1 MPLETTPLCP
11 PLQGCRL
18 PASSAPRSW
27 GAHGSRVGWALP
39 PRVTAEPGRYLQSSS
54 GFAPAFPPLLLHHRL
69 LPISRIPAETPA
81 SGKRWGSTEVA
92 EPRWKKGSL
101 AKITMLVHPRQGTG
115 PLPSWPLLAADPWC
129 WHSPAHATRF
139 WLQPPLINTFNHKM
153 NMLTC
158 SAYRA
163 REMEERARAD
173 ITVKFLEDM
182 GVRQP
187 QPGAGMLRGC
197 RAERE
202 ESGCR
207 KPVGREAGAEEEP
220 HRGRGA
226 KPSLECW
233 DSTGKITPSPS
244 LPSLAPSSS
253 SLLWSFTRCS
263 AWPQHPWA
271 QLDTAPLHAHRAQCI
286 TESNSQY

>member
-1 MPLETTPLCP
+1 MEKGESGQNHHAGTSQAGNRTPALSAPACSRPLVLAQPSSCNTFLA
-11 PLQGCRL
+11 
-18 PASSAPRSW
+18 PASLNS
-27 GAHGSRVGWALP
+27 
-39 PRVTAEPGRYLQSSS
+39 
-54 GFAPAFPPLLLHHRL
+54 
-69 LPISRIPAETPA
+69 
-81 SGKRWGSTEVA
+81 
-92 EPRWKKGSL
+92 
-101 AKITMLVHPRQGTG
+101 
-115 PLPSWPLLAADPWC
+115 
-129 WHSPAHATRF
+129 
-139 WLQPPLINTFNHKM
+139 FNHKM